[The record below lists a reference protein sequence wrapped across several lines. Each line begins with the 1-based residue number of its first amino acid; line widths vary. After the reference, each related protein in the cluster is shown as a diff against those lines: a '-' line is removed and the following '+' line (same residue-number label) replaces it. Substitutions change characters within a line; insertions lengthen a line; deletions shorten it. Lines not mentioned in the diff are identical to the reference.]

1 MKRTTWFALVAALVV
16 GFAVGCSPDKGVS
29 LDVPDVAGP
38 DPKLADVPV
47 PTELVG
53 ANTRFAF
60 DIYREVLKTDGDT
73 NVFISPSSISLAL
86 TMTYNG
92 ADGSTKEA
100 MARVLGVSGMDV
112 DELSRANAVLISNLL
127 YGDEK
132 LVLEI
137 ANSLWARQGVTFC
150 DEFMN
155 RNQTFYFA
163 GLFPITNA
171 AAINGWVS
179 DKTHEKI
186 THVLDDPLGGIL
198 YLVNAIYF
206 KGTWTHEFDKADT
219 RNRPFYLAGGGQKNV
234 PMMELPDT
242 LRYYR
247 GEGFQAVSL
256 PYGDG
261 RFSMYVFLPDENS
274 SLSAFHANL
283 TPENWQTW
291 LDRFEMAEGTVIL
304 PKFKIEYEK
313 LLNDQL
319 TGLGMGVAF
328 EPYGANFGK
337 MLPLK
342 QFGGENVYI
351 SRVIHKTFCDVN
363 EEGTEAAAVTVVE
376 MWVTSVGPPH
386 PEPFYFRADR
396 PFFYAICDNQSGTI
410 LFMGS
415 VVDPAP

>member
-1 MKRTTWFALVAALVV
+1 M
-16 GFAVGCSPDKGVS
+16 S

-47 PTELVG
+47 PQQLVE

-92 ADGSTKEA
+92 ADGTTKEA
-100 MARVLGVSGMDV
+100 MARVLGVSGMDI

-127 YGDEK
+127 YGDDK

-137 ANSLWARQGVTFC
+137 ANSLWAKQGITFY

-179 DKTHEKI
+179 DKTHDKI
-186 THVLDDPLGGIL
+186 THVLDSVDPAAIL
-198 YLVNAIYF
+198 YLINAIYF

-219 RNRPFYLAGGGQKNV
+219 QDRPFYLAGGGQKNV
-234 PMMELPDT
+234 PMMELADT

-256 PYGDG
+256 PYGGG

-283 TPENWQTW
+283 TPENWQAW
-291 LDRFEMAEGTVIL
+291 MGEFERAEGTVIL
-304 PKFKIEYEK
+304 PKFKIEYER
-313 LLNDQL
+313 LIDNPLNAPL
-319 TGLGMGVAF
+319 IALGMGVAF

-337 MLPLK
+337 MLPLE

-351 SRVIHKTFCDVN
+351 SFVLHKTFCEVN

-376 MWVTSVGPPH
+376 IRVTSVGPGPQ
-386 PEPFYFRADR
+386 PFTFRADR
-396 PFFYAICDNQSGTI
+396 PFFYAIRDNESGTI